1 MIDERQLREMLERRA
16 GTISATPI
24 DEPRAIRRARRRLA
38 LNATVGVLA
47 GLAVVAGAL
56 AGLRTIQAAPTPAD
70 RPTPLPS
77 PAKVGSLAYGVDGDI
92 YVAER
97 DGSNAVRIADGRPPN
112 ECGDWPGGGE
122 YWGEGPIWSPDG
134 RYLAYRHR
142 NCDRPEGARGG
153 EVVISDPEGNVVAEF
168 PGEGWD
174 ISWSPD
180 STRVAV
186 WVDLVEGTI
195 GVFGVDGERQALLTV
210 PREMREAGDYDPVW
224 FPDGE
229 SLLVPDVVIPIDGST
244 PYKPPLAGPSEGT
257 YSPDG
262 SRIAYVGVAPPDRQ
276 SLVVAEAD
284 GSNPQVVFDD
294 WVWEPVW
301 SPTGDRIA
309 FTSKKPGSATV
320 NQLRVLDV
328 ATGTVT
334 LLAEADGSEDLEVI
348 DFSPEGDRILYARME
363 DVGSLWSVNADGS
376 DPHRL
381 VAATAWGDWLS
392 LSSTL

>member
-1 MIDERQLREMLERRA
+1 MHDLENRPMTRMSPRRSYPLGIAIAVAMAMLMAGCASSPEARPTEPTSKVDA
-16 GTISATPI
+16 GTT
-24 DEPRAIRRARRRLA
+24 
-38 LNATVGVLA
+38 
-47 GLAVVAGAL
+47 
-56 AGLRTIQAAPTPAD
+56 APGPQ
-70 RPTPLPS
+70 PSLPS
-77 PAKVGSLAYGVDGDI
+77 PGRGSLAYGVDGDI
-92 YVAER
+92 YVAEW
-97 DGSNAVRIADGRPPN
+97 DGSNPVRIADGRPPN
-112 ECGDWPGGGE
+112 ECGAPDEYSPGE

-134 RYLAYRHR
+134 RYLAYRR
-142 NCDRPEGARGG
+142 TNCEVPGG
-153 EVVISDPEGNVVAEF
+153 VSRWHVVISDPKGNVVAEF
-168 PGEGWD
+168 PGDGWD

-186 WVDLVEGTI
+186 WVDLFEGTI

-210 PREMREAGDYDPVW
+210 PPEMREAGDYDPVW
-224 FPDGE
+224 LPDGQ
-229 SLLVPDVVIPIDGST
+229 SLMVPNAVVPIDGST
-244 PYKPPLAGPSEGT
+244 PYHLANRDPAGET

-262 SRIAYVGVAPPDRQ
+262 SRVAYVAKR

-334 LLAEADGSEDLEVI
+334 LLAEADRSDMETEVYIRLSVI
-348 DFSPEGDRILYARME
+348 DFSPEGDRILFSRME
-363 DVGSLWSVNADGS
+363 DSLWSVNTDGS
-376 DPHRL
+376 DRRRL
-381 VAATAWGDWLS
+381 VGVTAWGDWLS
-392 LSSTL
+392 PGPTP